1 MPRTCPWTV
10 CCLERTAPGPSFLAL
25 KPQPTPS
32 SPWRTSTVFRSSGP
46 VWWRV
51 LEHWNYKWGLTCSPG
66 VPRPYDGSTS
76 MRSPAGCNIR
86 TWIARQETSMCGIIG
101 VSALP
106 DAARLTYL
114 GLYALQ
120 HRGQESAGI
129 VAIDGAGTARSH
141 RGMGLV
147 SENFDDHTLA
157 GLPGDVAV
165 GHTRYSTTGSTVL
178 ANAQPCNVN
187 TRCGPLAIAHNGN
200 LVNADAIKRELVA
213 RGAIFTSSSDT
224 EVLVHLI
231 ARSEEDTT
239 DDQIR
244 EALEQV
250 DGAYSLI
257 ITVGRTMYAAVDSR
271 GFRPLVI
278 GRLGQGIVVASESCA
293 LDLIGATFHCEL
305 RPGDFV
311 RIDNGH
317 VTHLPRLAPRPV
329 SRCVF
334 ELVYFARP
342 DSTVFG
348 ESVDR
353 VRRELGRQ
361 LAREQPASGGE
372 VVFSVPD
379 SSNAMA
385 LGFSEVS
392 GIKLEYG
399 LIRNHYVGRTFINPT
414 QNHRVAKVK
423 IKFNPVREVI
433 YGKSVVVV
441 DDSLVRGNTSK
452 ELVQMIRAAG
462 AREVHLRLG
471 SPPITGPCH
480 YGIDTPT
487 REELI
492 GATHSIE
499 EIRQFLG
506 VDSLGYLSLEGM
518 LEAAGKDT
526 GYCHACFSGN
536 YPTIT
541 PDDLVQ
547 LRHATP
553 LIATPA

>member
-1 MPRTCPWTV
+1 
-10 CCLERTAPGPSFLAL
+10 
-25 KPQPTPS
+25 
-32 SPWRTSTVFRSSGP
+32 
-46 VWWRV
+46 
-51 LEHWNYKWGLTCSPG
+51 
-66 VPRPYDGSTS
+66 
-76 MRSPAGCNIR
+76 
-86 TWIARQETSMCGIIG
+86 MCGIIG
-101 VSALP
+101 VSGIP
-106 DAARLTYL
+106 DAARLAYL

-129 VAIDGAGTARSH
+129 VTVDRDCITRAH

-147 SENFDDHTLA
+147 SETFDEAMLA
-157 GLPGDVAV
+157 QLPGDVAV

-178 ANAQPCNVN
+178 ANAQPCSVN
-187 TRCGPLAIAHNGN
+187 TRCGTLAIAHNGN
-200 LVNADAIKRELVA
+200 LTNAPELKRYLVE
-213 RGAIFTSSSDT
+213 RGAIFTTSSDT
-224 EVLVHLI
+224 EILVHLI
-231 ARSEEDTT
+231 ARSEAETVEG
-239 DDQIR
+239 QIR
-244 EALEQV
+244 DALEQV
-250 DGAYSLI
+250 EGAYSLVI
-257 ITVGRTMYAAVDSR
+257 AVGRTTYAVIDSR
-271 GFRPLVI
+271 GFRPLVL
-278 GRLGQGIVVASESCA
+278 GRLGAGMVVASETCA
-293 LDLIGATFHCEL
+293 LDLLGATIACEL

-311 RIDNGH
+311 RIDDGR
-317 VTHLPRLAPRPV
+317 VTELPRLSPRPV

-361 LAREQPASGGE
+361 LAREHPAPGD

-385 LGFSEVS
+385 LGYSEVS
-392 GIKLEYG
+392 GIKLEHG

-414 QNHRVAKVK
+414 QNLRVARVK
-423 IKFNPVREVI
+423 IKFNPVRDVI
-433 YGKSVVVV
+433 HGKSVVVV

-452 ELVQMIRAAG
+452 SLVQMIRTAG

-492 GATHSIE
+492 AATHSVE

-518 LEAAGKDT
+518 LRSAGGT
-526 GYCHACFSGN
+526 SGFCHACFSGE
-536 YPTIT
+536 YPTPI
-541 PDDLVQ
+541 PEDLVQ
-547 LRHATP
+547 LRHASP

>member
-1 MPRTCPWTV
+1 
-10 CCLERTAPGPSFLAL
+10 
-25 KPQPTPS
+25 
-32 SPWRTSTVFRSSGP
+32 
-46 VWWRV
+46 
-51 LEHWNYKWGLTCSPG
+51 
-66 VPRPYDGSTS
+66 
-76 MRSPAGCNIR
+76 
-86 TWIARQETSMCGIIG
+86 
-101 VSALP
+101 
-106 DAARLTYL
+106 
-114 GLYALQ
+114 
-120 HRGQESAGI
+120 
-129 VAIDGAGTARSH
+129 
-141 RGMGLV
+141 
-147 SENFDDHTLA
+147 
-157 GLPGDVAV
+157 
-165 GHTRYSTTGSTVL
+165 VL

-200 LVNADAIKRELVA
+200 LVNANLIKRELVE

-231 ARSEEDTT
+231 ARSEADSVDE
-239 DDQIR
+239 QIR

-257 ITVGRTMYAAVDSR
+257 ITVGRVMYAVVDSR

-278 GRLGQGIVVASESCA
+278 GRLGNGLVVASETCA
-293 LDLIGATFHCEL
+293 LDLIGASVSCEL
-305 RPGDFV
+305 HPGDFV
-311 RIDNGH
+311 RIENGQ
-317 VTHLPRLAPRPV
+317 VTQLPRLAPRPV

-342 DSTVFG
+342 DSSVFG

-361 LAREQPASGGE
+361 LAREQPATGSE

-392 GIKLEYG
+392 GIKLEHG

-414 QNHRVAKVK
+414 QALRVAKVK
-423 IKFNPVREVI
+423 IKFNPVREVMH
-433 YGKSVVVV
+433 GKSVVVV

-452 ELVQMIRAAG
+452 ELVQMIRSAG

-480 YGIDTPT
+480 YGIDTPN
-487 REELI
+487 RDELI
-492 GATHSIE
+492 AATHSVD
-499 EIRQFLG
+499 EIRKFLG

-518 LEAAGKDT
+518 LQAAGQET
-526 GYCHACFSGN
+526 GFCHACFSGK
-536 YPTIT
+536 YPTPT
-541 PDDLVQ
+541 PDDPMR
-547 LRHATP
+547 LRHAAP